1 MRNLPVVP
9 PFFMQPPSTTAACFV
24 PPVPL
29 AEMVY
34 GVVGCRG
41 RMIAAAWLA
50 TTIACDVRFVSSPKE
65 LYLRRARSLGQATA
79 RMI

>member
-9 PFFMQPPSTTAACFV
+9 PFFMLPPSSTAACFV

-34 GVVGCRG
+34 AGGWMPRPHDC
-41 RMIAAAWLA
+41 AATWLA
-50 TTIACDVRFVSSPKE
+50 ITIACDVRFVSSPE
-65 LYLRRARSLGQATA
+65 ELRRARSLGQATA
-79 RMI
+79 RMK